1 MRSIPTALLER
12 IQLLNQTIYNNANPI
27 MEAVIVKAIKTLD
40 IHTIRTASS
49 LGAVDVAMQN
59 DAEGN
64 PVTLWIVA
72 VVNKQAVVAT
82 YDLTAETPDYETPTS
97 TFTLATQEAGA
108 AVRDVAIEFDGA
120 WSGGVL
126 ITSGAPHLFWVE
138 RGVGLDKIWTVQWDG
153 VTPATQPAG
162 TELLSVAR

>member
-1 MRSIPTALLER
+1 MRSIPAELLEK
-12 IQLLNQTIYNNANPI
+12 IQALNWSIYGNNNPV

-40 IHTIRTASS
+40 IHTIRTETS
-49 LGAVDVAMQN
+49 LSAIDLAIQN
-59 DAEGN
+59 DAEN
-64 PVTLWIVA
+64 PVTLWLIA
-72 VVNKQAVVAT
+72 VVNKQAVVTT

-138 RGVGLDKIWTVQWDG
+138 RGVSLDKIWTVQWDG
-153 VTPATQPAG
+153 VGPQPAG
-162 TELLSVAR
+162 TELLSEVR

>member
-40 IHTIRTASS
+40 IHTIRSASS
-49 LGAVDVAMQN
+49 LGAIDMAMQT
-59 DAEGN
+59 DAAGA
-64 PVTLWIVA
+64 PVTLWII
-72 VVNKQAVVAT
+72 AVVAKQAIVTT
-82 YDLTAETPDYETPTS
+82 YDLTVETPDYETPTS
-97 TFTLATQEAGA
+97 TFTLATQEAG

-138 RGVGLDKIWTVQWDG
+138 RGVSLDKIWTVQWDG
-153 VTPATQPAG
+153 VTPATQPAA
-162 TELLSVAR
+162 TEFLSVAR